1 MKCSFG
7 DNDNNPDAEDDDGYD
22 VDGGVCNDVYVYND
36 NVKYLPRTVLNV
48 NDSGLLLSMNTSMC
62 ELMLHVFPYR
72 RQIRCSVPLCS
83 SFPFVLQPNCRL
95 NTRARIQ
102 ISKKEKRN
110 KTITHDHHKQF
121 PNKNE

>member
-22 VDGGVCNDVYVYND
+22 VDAGVYNDVYVYND

-102 ISKKEKRN
+102 INRKEKRN